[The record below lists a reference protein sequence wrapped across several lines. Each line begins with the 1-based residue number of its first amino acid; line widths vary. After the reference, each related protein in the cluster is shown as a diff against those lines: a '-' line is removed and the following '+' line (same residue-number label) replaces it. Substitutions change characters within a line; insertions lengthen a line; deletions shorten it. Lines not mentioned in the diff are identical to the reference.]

1 MSARAASICSTT
13 VGEVSLTWL
22 PDGVHHVRP
31 LAQYGGSTAEHFD
44 IHPEVVD
51 ENGFLVMSLGSLLVE
66 SGDEKMLVDLAFG
79 PAHVDLGAVVGGG
92 FEGDLV
98 GGSLLVSLAAVGLTP
113 ADIDGV
119 LYSHL
124 HPDHVGWVCD
134 DARGEAVFPNA
145 THYVAQAEWDYW
157 FEGPGAEVPLA
168 PSEVKRSVMG
178 ERLEL
183 VDDGHTPVAGV
194 QFMSTP
200 GHTPGH
206 CSFVVSSGDQR
217 AVILGDAIHCP
228 VEISA
233 LELDF
238 VFDVD
243 VDLARR
249 TKERII
255 RELEAPD
262 TIAAGGHFPDLIF
275 GRLVQADGTKRLT
288 FDPAQVATP

>member
-1 MSARAASICSTT
+1 MSVRAASMCSTT
-13 VGEVSLTWL
+13 VGEVRLTWL
-22 PDGVHHVRP
+22 PDGVHHIRP
-31 LAQYGGSTAEHFD
+31 LAQYGGSTPEHFAPHD
-44 IHPEVVD
+44 VVD

-66 SGDEKMLVDLAFG
+66 SGGRRMLVDLAFG
-79 PAHVDLGAVVGGG
+79 PGHVDLGAVVGDG

-113 ADIDGV
+113 ADIDAV
-119 LYSHL
+119 AYSHL

-134 DARGEAVFPNA
+134 GHGEAVFGNA
-145 THYVAQAEWDYW
+145 THYVAEGEWDW
-157 FEGPGAEVPLA
+157 WVNGEGAEVPLA
-168 PSEVKRSVMG
+168 PDEATRAVMS

-183 VDDGHTPVAGV
+183 VGDGFAPVPGV

-206 CSFVVSSGDQR
+206 CSFVVSSGDER

-228 VEISA
+228 VEISSP
-233 LELDF
+233 ELDF

-243 VDLARR
+243 LEVARR

-255 RELEAPD
+255 RELDDPR
-262 TIAAGGHFPDLIF
+262 TLAAGGHFPDFVF
-275 GRLVQADGTKRLT
+275 GRLVQADGANRLS
-288 FDPAQVATP
+288 FDPAQVVTP